1 MFKKIIE
8 KKVYLVYLP
17 LAVYWFALV
26 IATSLPAQNLPK
38 TSIND
43 KVEHFIAFLGL
54 GFLLSF
60 TLYVQNKYKL
70 LKINHSI
77 SAVLIALA
85 YAVIDEI
92 HQLFIP
98 GRQCDV
104 LDVSADLIGAIAG
117 ILLIKV
123 IIKIF
128 IPAKINN

>member
-1 MFKKIIE
+1 MFKKIVE
-8 KKVYLVYLP
+8 NKVYLVYIP
-17 LAVYWFALV
+17 LAVYWIALV
-26 IATSLPAQNLPK
+26 IATSLPAKSLPK

-43 KVEHFIAFLGL
+43 KVEHFLAFLGL

-60 TLYVQNKYKL
+60 TLYVQDKYKL
-70 LKINHSI
+70 LKINYSI
-77 SAVLIALA
+77 SAVLIALV
-85 YAVIDEI
+85 YAVVDEI

-104 LDVSADLIGAIAG
+104 QDMSADLIGAIAG
-117 ILLIKV
+117 ILLIKI